1 MSAAAL
7 WEDARYERKLRIPE
21 REQADIEPRLRLHR
35 AAFAEIHHQR
45 QVCNVYFD
53 TPGLRCFH
61 DNMAGAA
68 ERFKVRIR
76 WYGAAEGPA
85 PSATLEI
92 KRKRGHAGI
101 KDLYPLGQLEP
112 WTALDPAS
120 LDDRYAAAGVPAG
133 LRLGLA
139 ALQPV
144 LFNRYRRRYY
154 ASVDGRFRATIDDR
168 MTFRQI
174 LAPDAA
180 LRGREADVPGAVL
193 ELKYRLADET
203 RLPDLVGD
211 LPYRVTRSSKYVNG
225 IRATWR

>member
-1 MSAAAL
+1 MNKLDTKTRAL
-7 WEDARYERKLRIPE
+7 IIRLLVEGNSIRATCRIADVSKNTVAKLLEDAGKACAAYHDEHVQGVQAKHV
-21 REQADIEPRLRLHR
+21 QADEIWAFCYAKERNVK
-35 AAFAEIHHQR
+35 AAKAAPA
-45 QVCNVYFD
+45 D
-53 TPGLRCFH
+53 
-61 DNMAGAA
+61 AGD
-68 ERFKVRIR
+68 I
-76 WYGAAEGPA
+76 W
-85 PSATLEI
+85 T
-92 KRKRGHAGI
+92 
-101 KDLYPLGQLEP
+101 

-180 LRGREADVPGAVL
+180 LRGREADVPGGVL